1 MIKGFPSISI
11 IYATDGSPAK
21 PNDLGR
27 RAIQECP
34 YDKRKRCLRPT
45 RDQLDVVKLQGKR
58 CLRPMGD
65 QVDLLKFQGRSSSL
79 LEFGWPAAIASR
91 VALR

>member
-11 IYATDGSPAK
+11 IYATNGSPAK

-34 YDKRKRCLRPT
+34 YDKRYPG
-45 RDQLDVVKLQGKR
+45 V
-58 CLRPMGD
+58 MG
-65 QVDLLKFQGRSSSL
+65 QKVDTL
-79 LEFGWPAAIASR
+79 
-91 VALR
+91 